1 MPGMTERRLLT
12 VGGVWPALA
21 LVLLLGSPQPL
32 VAQDGLSPYDV
43 ARIRTV
49 VSAAISPDGEAIAFV
64 RTHPRDPLEGQD
76 GPTWTELYVV
86 DTDGRER
93 GFVTGEVNVA
103 GVAWT
108 PDGGSISFLTRGGS
122 DENRALHVIPL
133 DGGEA
138 RKVVTHR
145 SNIAGY
151 SWSPD
156 GTRVA
161 FLATEGQS
169 QEDREFQRKGF
180 NQIVYEES
188 ARPMRVWV
196 TDVPEHEST
205 SNARALDLPGS
216 ASTLRWSPT
225 DARLAVLLAPTALV
239 DDSYMRQKLH
249 VVDVESGEI
258 LARVDNPGK
267 IGDVVWSPDGTHL
280 ATIAGADPHDP
291 LQGRLMVV
299 PAGGGELRDVLPGW
313 DEGHVRAVAW
323 QDAETLMFLAYEGT
337 GSFVGRVRRTGAGL
351 ERLPSSDEIIV
362 RNLSLS
368 RDGRRAALIGSS
380 PRHPGEVF
388 FSSRAEPQL
397 RRRTDSNPWLND
409 MPLAPQEVLRYTARD
424 GLELEGLLI
433 RPLHEEPGRRYPLI
447 LVAHGGPESHYSDGW
462 LTSYAAPGQVG
473 AANRFAVFYPNYR
486 GSTGRGVAFSKLS
499 QADAAGKEFD
509 DLVDG
514 IDHLVATGLVDGDRV
529 GITGGS
535 YGGYASAWGA
545 TYYSQRFAA
554 SVMFVGISNTLS
566 KMGTSDI
573 PYELNMVHHR
583 KWPWEDWDYFL
594 ERSPIYHVDKA
605 RTPLLI
611 LHGEADPRVH
621 PSQSLELYRH
631 VKLRTETPVRLI
643 LYPGE
648 GHGNRRAASRLD
660 YNLRLMRWMNHYLQ
674 GPGGPPPPAELT
686 YEVEGASEATLQNWR

>member
-1 MPGMTERRLLT
+1 
-12 VGGVWPALA
+12 
-21 LVLLLGSPQPL
+21 
-32 VAQDGLSPYDV
+32 
-43 ARIRTV
+43 
-49 VSAAISPDGEAIAFV
+49 
-64 RTHPRDPLEGQD
+64 
-76 GPTWTELYVV
+76 
-86 DTDGRER
+86 
-93 GFVTGEVNVA
+93 
-103 GVAWT
+103 
-108 PDGGSISFLTRGGS
+108 
-122 DENRALHVIPL
+122 
-133 DGGEA
+133 
-138 RKVVTHR
+138 
-145 SNIAGY
+145 
-151 SWSPD
+151 
-156 GTRVA
+156 
-161 FLATEGQS
+161 
-169 QEDREFQRKGF
+169 
-180 NQIVYEES
+180 
-188 ARPMRVWV
+188 
-196 TDVPEHEST
+196 
-205 SNARALDLPGS
+205 
-216 ASTLRWSPT
+216 
-225 DARLAVLLAPTALV
+225 
-239 DDSYMRQKLH
+239 
-249 VVDVESGEI
+249 
-258 LARVDNPGK
+258 
-267 IGDVVWSPDGTHL
+267 
-280 ATIAGADPHDP
+280 
-291 LQGRLMVV
+291 MVV

-583 KWPWEDWDYFL
+583 KWPWEDWDYFW
-594 ERSPIYHVDKA
+594 SA
-605 RTPLLI
+605 
-611 LHGEADPRVH
+611 A
-621 PSQSLELYRH
+621 PS
-631 VKLRTETPVRLI
+631 TTWT
-643 LYPGE
+643 
-648 GHGNRRAASRLD
+648 RRAHRC
-660 YNLRLMRWMNHYLQ
+660 
-674 GPGGPPPPAELT
+674 
-686 YEVEGASEATLQNWR
+686 